1 MSSALRYSR
10 PAVAPTPQLVPRAIG
25 ITRSPGP
32 TRPAS
37 ESPARPSSRR
47 QSRTSYAAW
56 SDEALALLA
65 RRTYLRESNA
75 AALELFGRHQQRIYR
90 WCYGFVRE
98 PELARDLAQD
108 VLLNAWRALDSYRA
122 HAPWVCWLYAIARH
136 RCLSA
141 LRPRMLVRAT
151 DIEPDSLNARQ
162 PSPDDEC
169 ASRDWMERTVGLIE
183 RTLETRELEAVRL
196 RCEERLQ
203 IEEITSRLAIDS
215 PSGARGVLQKA
226 RRKLRAAMER
236 EGLVEA

>member
-122 HAPWVCWLYAIARH
+122 LYAIARH